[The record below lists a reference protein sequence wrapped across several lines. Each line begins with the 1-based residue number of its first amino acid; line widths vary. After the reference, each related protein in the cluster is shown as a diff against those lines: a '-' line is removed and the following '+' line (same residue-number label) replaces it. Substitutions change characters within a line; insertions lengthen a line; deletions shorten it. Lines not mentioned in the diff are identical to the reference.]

1 MDATLMFY
9 LWEIAFLFLTSL
21 FSAPVF
27 ANYKKK
33 HSDFYKNPKF
43 FFIFNPKDL
52 HKIPKGFYNNP
63 KDVLYFYKN
72 PKDVL

>member
-27 ANYKKK
+27 AKRFCAVFEQKRSREPYTIQQERTPDTPYTNVNTN
-33 HSDFYKNPKF
+33 FQRCN
-43 FFIFNPKDL
+43 
-52 HKIPKGFYNNP
+52 
-63 KDVLYFYKN
+63 
-72 PKDVL
+72 